1 MDHTNQ
7 MFTVAVMGGMV
18 LLWWSCLLSNYEE
31 TEAEPAQGVFQP
43 DLWR

>member
-1 MDHTNQ
+1 MNHTNQ

-18 LLWWSCLLSNYEE
+18 LLCGPACCPMYEE

>member
-18 LLWWSCLLSNYEE
+18 LLWWSCLLDYEDRR
-31 TEAEPAQGVFQP
+31 GFI
-43 DLWR
+43 